1 MLYTIQQLMEETNKS
16 EAWLRIYM
24 CRAEF
29 NRRFVK
35 SKIYDLSQEDI
46 DKLKS
51 YAKRHTKYPEKEL
64 WQIEAENEKY
74 NH

>member
-1 MLYTIQQLMEETNKS
+1 MLYTIQQLVEEINKS

-29 NRRFVK
+29 HRRFVK

-51 YAKRHTKYPEKEL
+51 YAKRHTKSPTKEL
-64 WQIEAENEKY
+64 WQIEAENEKM
-74 NH
+74 